1 MIRART
7 MEEYRDL
14 IQQALFETADL
25 RASAEFDEEY
35 MGDSMRFTDPLE
47 AALRD
52 LEGKVAEDTYTFG
65 GEDLAFMPIVVA
77 TAPSVLPF
85 RQLLMRINDTHRK
98 GLEPE

>member
-1 MIRART
+1 MIRARS
-7 MEEYRDL
+7 MQEYRDL

-35 MGDSMRFTDPLE
+35 MGDSMTFTDPLE

-52 LEGKVAEDTYTFG
+52 LEREVAQDTYVFG
-65 GEDLAFMPIVVA
+65 GEDLPFMPIVVA

-85 RQLLMRINDTHRK
+85 RQLLFRINDTHRN